1 MNASAPRPPHADA
14 DELLR
19 TELTELLPPPP
30 VPDLTAERNL
40 RLRHS
45 VLRTALAT
53 GEGAAARP
61 ARARRARQGVRLGWI
76 AAPMAACAVVAGVA
90 VLAPRDAPGGSP
102 GHGSVGQPA
111 SSEAVRVLS
120 GAALAA
126 AAAPAPNVRPGEYV
140 YVKSLVAHAGRDAAG
155 GPAALP
161 PAHQREVWLS
171 PDGSRPGLL
180 REPGAA
186 DTELGAEAPVY
197 ELDRPGAT
205 PRKTTME
212 AAPPSVTNPTHAY
225 VATLPT
231 DPDVLLRLI
240 QDQTRAGEGDADQRA
255 FTAIGTLLAET
266 WAPPKV
272 TAALYEAAAR
282 IPGVTVLPSAK
293 DAAGREGVAVARTA
307 HGEQTQ
313 WIFDRATSA
322 FLGERTVLTRTTSAG
337 RAGTVLGVSAVLAKA
352 AAPAPGELPKG

>member
-1 MNASAPRPPHADA
+1 MNASAPRPPRADA

-19 TELTELLPPPP
+19 AELAELLPPPP
-30 VPDLTAERNL
+30 VPDLPVERNQH
-40 RLRHS
+40 LRHA
-45 VLRTALAT
+45 VLRTALAD
-53 GEGAAARP
+53 GDGATARP
-61 ARARRARQGVRLGWI
+61 VRARRPRQGLRLGWI
-76 AAPMAACAVVAGVA
+76 AAPVAACAVVAGVA
-90 VLAPRDAPGGSP
+90 VLAPQDGSAGSP
-102 GHGSVGQPA
+102 GRVSTAQPA
-111 SSEAVRVLS
+111 SPEAVRVLS

-126 AAAPAPNVRPGEYV
+126 ASAPAPDARPGGYV
-140 YVKSLVAHAGRDAAG
+140 YVKSLVAHAGRDAVG

-171 PDGSRPGLL
+171 VDGSRPGLL

-186 DTELGAEAPVY
+186 DTELGVELPVY
-197 ELDRPGAT
+197 ELEHRGAT
-205 PRKTTME
+205 PRKTTAA

-231 DPDVLLRLI
+231 DPAVLLRLI
-240 QDQTRAGEGDADQRA
+240 RDQTRADGGDADQRA

-266 WAPPKV
+266 WAPPEV

-293 DAAGREGVAVARTA
+293 DAAGREGVAVARTS

-313 WIFDRATSA
+313 WIFDRTTSA
-322 FLGERTVLTRTTSAG
+322 FLGERTVLTENTSAG
-337 RAGTVLGVSAVLAKA
+337 RTGTVLGVSAVLAKA
-352 AAPAPGELPKG
+352 AVPARGEQPKG